1 MVWHNVVTASDA
13 PQLSIPSTMPA
24 AAQHMPPALP
34 DGITIKLLR
43 AGVSD
48 VYPQVSQSLAVH
60 YDAYLPNGKMWD
72 SSRKRG
78 IPLRFRLGTGQVV
91 PGLNDAVAQL
101 SQGMRARVTIPSE
114 MAYGERGFPGLVPPN
129 SAVEFDIEL
138 LEIV

>member
-1 MVWHNVVTASDA
+1 
-13 PQLSIPSTMPA
+13 
-24 AAQHMPPALP
+24 MPPALP

-72 SSRKRG
+72 SSRRRG
-78 IPLRFRLGTGQVV
+78 MPLRFRLGTGQVV
-91 PGLNDAVAQL
+91 RGLNDAVAQL
-101 SQGMRARVTIPSE
+101 SQGMRARVIIPPE

-129 SAVEFDIEL
+129 TAVEFDVEL